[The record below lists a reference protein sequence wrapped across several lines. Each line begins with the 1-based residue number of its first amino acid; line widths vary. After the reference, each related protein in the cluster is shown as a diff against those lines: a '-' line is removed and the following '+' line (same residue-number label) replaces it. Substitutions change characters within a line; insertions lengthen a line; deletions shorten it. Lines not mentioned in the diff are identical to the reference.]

1 MTRLRPE
8 LLQWYG
14 LFGAGLAWTGQ
25 LIVGFGVASADCAAA
40 GSRWG
45 LDLVV
50 WELVLMVVGGTLA
63 VLAEGAAIRVLL
75 ATSSHDYD
83 DAPPDGRRHF
93 FAVGAAL
100 GNVLF
105 IVAIL
110 LSGIGAISNANCTP
124 A

>member
-40 GSRWG
+40 SRSWG

-50 WELVLMVVGGTLA
+50 WEIVLMVIGGTLA

-75 ATSSHDYD
+75 ATSSSDYD
-83 DAPPDGRRHF
+83 GAPPDGRRHF
-93 FAVGAAL
+93 FAIGAAL

>member
-14 LFGAGLAWTGQ
+14 LFGAGLAWAGQ
-25 LIVGFGVASADCAAA
+25 LIVGFGVAVTDCATA

-45 LDLVV
+45 LDVVV
-50 WELVLMVVGGTLA
+50 WEIVLMVIGGTLA

-75 ATSSHDYD
+75 ATRSSDYD
-83 DAPPDGRRHF
+83 GAPPEGRRHF
-93 FAVGAAL
+93 FAIGAAL

-110 LSGIGAISNANCTP
+110 SSGIGAISNAGCTP